1 MNANAAL
8 VMFALIAALGLIAA
22 TIVMP
27 IVVSEAYAQG
37 KPWCTAEPQTLCKA
51 FGQSHRP

>member
-1 MNANAAL
+1 MNANTAL
-8 VMFALIAALGLIAA
+8 VMFALIAALGLVAA
-22 TIVMP
+22 TVVMP

-37 KPWCTAEPQTLCKA
+37 KPYCTFSPQTLCKA